1 MRLASSVSED
11 SGHPFQGVL
20 EVDHFHGAGMIG
32 EKNQRKS
39 CFRMAVAVDAKSGFV
54 YDFSSTSDERAL
66 GAFRSSLLASG
77 EVKSGGDVASELGPY
92 IYAGIP

>member
-1 MRLASSVSED
+1 
-11 SGHPFQGVL
+11 
-20 EVDHFHGAGMIG
+20 MIG